1 MPNYF
6 KFKNKKPLNKLDT
19 INENFIFKE
28 PQNEYNEY
36 NEYNQINIMAK
47 VYEIYVSII
56 KFIINY
62 K

>member
-6 KFKNKKPLNKLDT
+6 KFKNKKRLNKLDT

-28 PQNEYNEY
+28 PQNEYNQ
-36 NEYNQINIMAK
+36 YNQINIMAK
-47 VYEIYVSII
+47 LYEIYVSII
-56 KFIINY
+56 KFIINF